1 MARAMPFLALFRP
14 PITLMTAASAL
25 AGYALYPAPPEAA
38 VAAYL
43 LTGVALLAAGCSAL
57 NQVQERD
64 VDARMR
70 RTCRRPVA
78 SGRLSAAAGLL
89 LALLPLASGL
99 LLLATVDSN
108 AAGLGAFALFWYN
121 GIYTPLKRV
130 TAFAALPGTLCGAL
144 PPLIG
149 WTAAGGAP
157 GDYRIVLLAGLLCL
171 WQIPHFWFFALKHRQ
186 DFLQAGLPTIFDRFT
201 AEQVKRVAL
210 TWVFSLAAATL
221 LLPAFG
227 LVQTPVARTLCGLVA
242 AGLIAASG
250 LQLRRQQPATAHGG
264 FFIRLNL
271 ALLLVLSSLLVEG
284 FS

>member
-1 MARAMPFLALFRP
+1 MSYLTLFRP
-14 PITLMTAASAL
+14 PIALMTAVSAL
-25 AGYALYPAPPEAA
+25 AGYALYPAPTDAA
-38 VAAYL
+38 VAGYL
-43 LTGVALLAAGCSAL
+43 LAGVGLLAAGGSAL

-78 SGRLSAAAGLL
+78 SGRLSACSGLL
-89 LALLPLASGL
+89 LALLLVASGL
-99 LLLATVDSN
+99 LLLASVDGST
-108 AAGLGAFALFWYN
+108 AGLGAFALLWYN
-121 GIYTPLKRV
+121 GVYTPLKRI

-149 WTAAGGAP
+149 WAAAGGTP

-201 AEQVKRVAL
+201 ADQVQRLAL
-210 TWVFSLAAATL
+210 VWVCSLAGATL

-227 LVQTPVARTLCGLVA
+227 LVQSPVARFLCGLVA
-242 AGLIAASG
+242 AGLAAPAG
-250 LQLRRQQPATAHGG
+250 LRLLQKQPATAPGG
-264 FFIRLNL
+264 YFARLNL
-271 ALLLVLSSLLVEG
+271 ALLVVLSSLLVEG
-284 FS
+284 FA